1 VGIVR
6 PNHDRDPPSRSY
18 LEAAVRIAV
27 TGSIATDHLMT
38 FPGRFSEQLVADQ
51 LDRVSLSFLVDGLE
65 IRRGGVAAN
74 ICFGLGQLGRSPI
87 LVGAVGQDFDTDHR
101 SWLKR
106 HGVDTSGVR
115 VSELK
120 HTARFLCTTDLDQNQ
135 MASFYTGAM
144 EEARFIELAPIG
156 ERLGGLDLV
165 VVSPNDPEAMLRH
178 TRECRQLQLPFV
190 ADPGQQLARMEGA
203 QIKKLVDGAAYLV
216 TNDYEKA
223 LLESKTGWS
232 NDEVL
237 ARVQVRIT
245 TLGAKG
251 CVIETRDGVVCEV
264 PAAPEQRRE
273 DPTGV
278 GDAFRA
284 GLLAGLGWQLPL
296 ERCAQIGSMV
306 ATYVLE
312 QVGTQEYE
320 LDADE
325 FLARLGATYG
335 DEVAAEVR
343 PHLA

>member
-1 VGIVR
+1 M
-6 PNHDRDPPSRSY
+6 
-18 LEAAVRIAV
+18 RIAV
-27 TGSIATDHLMT
+27 TGSIATDYLMT

-51 LDRVSLSFLVDGLE
+51 LDRVSLSFLVDELE
-65 IRRGGVAAN
+65 VRRGGVAAN
-74 ICFGLGQLGRSPI
+74 ICFGLGQLGQTPV
-87 LVGAVGQDFDTDHR
+87 LVGAVGEDFDGDYR
-101 SWLKR
+101 AWLKR
-106 HGVDTSGVR
+106 HGVDTSGVH

-135 MASFYTGAM
+135 IASFYTGAM
-144 EEARFIELAPIG
+144 EESRFIELAPIA

-165 VVSPNDPEAMLRH
+165 VVSPNDPDAMLRH
-178 TRECRQLQLPFV
+178 TRECRQLGVPFM
-190 ADPGQQLARMEGA
+190 ADPGQQLARMEGE
-203 QIKKLVDGAAYLV
+203 QVRRLVEGATYLI

-232 NDEVL
+232 SDEVL
-237 ARVQVRIT
+237 DLVGTRIT

-251 CVIETRDGVVCEV
+251 CLIETGEGQACKV

-284 GLLAGLGWQLPL
+284 GLLAGLAWRLGL
-296 ERCAQIGSMV
+296 ERSAQVGSMV

-312 QVGTQEYE
+312 HVGTQEYE
-320 LDADE
+320 LDPQD
-325 FLARLGATYG
+325 FLMRLGSVYG
-335 DEVAAEVR
+335 NDAAGEVR